1 VIAFGEWATQGR
13 QSKITW
19 NAETTDLVLRKL
31 VRLAAFWNLNKLGG
45 QLWNKLGCDGCAGGA
60 AGLIAVEEQ
69 DRFLEV
75 LLEKVCLPARER
87 ASHQSND
94 ARYPRLIHFEAVK
107 ETLHNDYT
115 LAVVASAEKI
125 EKDMRL
131 AEAFWKLILWLSL
144 TQTSSGVG
152 HQSSILVVN
161 RDHDPTG
168 RGAFAGE
175 QANSEVLSCLR
186 ADPAFRKVRVAGVN
200 AG

>member
-1 VIAFGEWATQGR
+1 MWCGHVDVGPRFDVSAKVIAFGEWATQGR

-19 NAETTDLVLRKL
+19 NAETTDLVLRKM

-69 DRFLEV
+69 DRLLEV

-107 ETLHNDYT
+107 ETLT
-115 LAVVASAEKI
+115 
-125 EKDMRL
+125 MTTRL
-131 AEAFWKLILWLSL
+131 PWWIARKRLKR
-144 TQTSSGVG
+144 TC
-152 HQSSILVVN
+152 
-161 RDHDPTG
+161 D
-168 RGAFAGE
+168 
-175 QANSEVLSCLR
+175 LR
-186 ADPAFRKVRVAGVN
+186 KRFGN
-200 AG
+200 